1 MGVRSWESIFLFG
14 LLDGHRLRFADVVG
28 PEAVLPGAF
37 GGNFQIPANFVNSGG
52 RHVSLLS
59 DALVQERINFSLHQL
74 RMQRFAV
81 RMTSFLLWIVTL
93 NSEVTATFR
102 LHLELYHRSRAHEV
116 VLNLVNRARYLVGP
130 LAFFN
135 TFEMLKAGNVRCSI
149 SRLNRTVTCLRPLVR
164 PLRCPRGSYSHDC
177 SCRKI
182 ALFGGL
188 GQESS
193 GSFVPEFKSSMIM
206 VT

>member
-1 MGVRSWESIFLFG
+1 
-14 LLDGHRLRFADVVG
+14 
-28 PEAVLPGAF
+28 
-37 GGNFQIPANFVNSGG
+37 
-52 RHVSLLS
+52 
-59 DALVQERINFSLHQL
+59 
-74 RMQRFAV
+74 
-81 RMTSFLLWIVTL
+81 MTSFLLWIVTL

-116 VLNLVNRARYLVGP
+116 VLYLVNRARYLVGP
-130 LAFFN
+130 LFFN
-135 TFEMLKAGNVRCSI
+135 TFEVLKAGNVRCSI

-177 SCRKI
+177 SLGKI

-193 GSFVPEFKSSMIM
+193 GSFVPEFKSSMII
-206 VT
+206 VAT